1 MQQTSTRA
9 HGLSGLRRICLAL
22 CVILTFQ
29 AAVVRAQE
37 GGTVT
42 LSGTVISSV
51 DNQPLI
57 GVAVFVEGTTTGV
70 TTDINGNYTITVPSD
85 TKEITFSSVGYLTK
99 KIRLGANNVV
109 FKVVSLDESTQFL
122 EDAVV
127 VAFGTT
133 QRKETMITSVE
144 TVSPGTLKTPSSNL
158 STSFAGNIAG
168 VIATQTSGEPG
179 ADGASFWI
187 RGISTF
193 GSNTEPLYILDGVE
207 INAEILNGIPAE
219 TIESFSVLK
228 DAAATAL
235 YGSRG
240 ANGVMIEVH
249 NNPEKA
255 LCDGPQ
261 SLTPEQF
268 DQAVAKIKRIYNAR

>member
-1 MQQTSTRA
+1 MSYMQQTSTRA
-9 HGLSGLRRICLAL
+9 HGLSGFRRICLAL

-70 TTDINGNYTITVPSD
+70 TTDIDGNYTITVPSD

-122 EDAVV
+122 EDAVSRLLR
-127 VAFGTT
+127 ATC
-133 QRKETMITSVE
+133 RHRSR
-144 TVSPGTLKTPSSNL
+144 
-158 STSFAGNIAG
+158 
-168 VIATQTSGEPG
+168 VI
-179 ADGASFWI
+179 
-187 RGISTF
+187 
-193 GSNTEPLYILDGVE
+193 
-207 INAEILNGIPAE
+207 
-219 TIESFSVLK
+219 
-228 DAAATAL
+228 
-235 YGSRG
+235 
-240 ANGVMIEVH
+240 
-249 NNPEKA
+249 
-255 LCDGPQ
+255 
-261 SLTPEQF
+261 
-268 DQAVAKIKRIYNAR
+268 